1 MQEET
6 LKNYSTDLYTL
17 IKHTQK
23 AVKTQQ
29 TSSKLTNEKASNLLH
44 NIDLALSS
52 QLEAFDSMDNLLND
66 GAKSTIKESFAA
78 FTGAIAGALD
88 TQRSDAISKM
98 LRDDYTALSMIATG
112 YTMLHTAALGAD
124 NSELAD
130 FTQNSL
136 TRIAGLI
143 TQTSEVIPHIVAE
156 ELEIENIAEQ
166 AESNT
171 QECWKPENFLEE
183 A

>member
-6 LKNYSTDLYTL
+6 LNNYTTDLFTL
-17 IKHTQK
+17 IKHTHK

-29 TSSKLTNEKASNLLH
+29 TSSKLTNNKASNLLH
-44 NIDLALSS
+44 DIDLALSG
-52 QLEAFDSMDNLLND
+52 QLKKLEGMDDLLND
-66 GAKSTIKESFAA
+66 STKSSIKETFAA

-88 TQRSDAISKM
+88 TQRKDAVSKM

-124 NSELAD
+124 HQELAD
-130 FTQNSL
+130 FTKESL
-136 TRIAGLI
+136 TQIAALI
-143 TQTSEVIPHIVAE
+143 TQTSEVIPHAVAD
-156 ELEIENIAEQ
+156 ELEIGGVAEQ
-166 AESNT
+166 AEKNT

>member
-6 LKNYSTDLYTL
+6 LRDYTTDLYTL
-17 IKHTQK
+17 IKHTHK

-29 TSSKLTNEKASNLLH
+29 TSSKLTNEKASTLLH
-44 NIDLALSS
+44 DIDLALSS
-52 QLEAFDSMDNLLND
+52 QIESLDQMEGLLND

-78 FTGAIAGALD
+78 FTGAIAGAID
-88 TQRSDAISKM
+88 TQRSDAVSKM

-112 YTMLHTAALGAD
+112 YTMLHTVALGAK
-124 NSELAD
+124 NSELAE

-143 TQTSEVIPHIVAE
+143 TQTSEIIPHIVAE
-156 ELEIENIAEQ
+156 ELDISEVADKAE
-166 AESNT
+166 ANT
-171 QECWKPENFLEE
+171 QESWKPENFLEE

>member
-6 LKNYSTDLYTL
+6 LNNYSTDLYTL
-17 IKHTQK
+17 IKHTHK

-29 TSSKLTNEKASNLLH
+29 TSSKLTKKKASNLLH
-44 NIDLALSS
+44 DIDLTLSS
-52 QLEAFDSMDNLLND
+52 QIAAFDGMDDLLND

-88 TQRSDAISKM
+88 TQRSDAVSKM

-112 YTMLHTAALGAD
+112 YTMLHTAALGAK
-124 NSELAD
+124 NQELAD

-136 TRIAGLI
+136 TKIAGLI
-143 TQTSEVIPHIVAE
+143 TQTSEVIPHIVAD
-156 ELEIENIAEQ
+156 ELEITDVADQ
-166 AESNT
+166 AEENT
-171 QECWKPENFLEE
+171 QNSWKPENFLEE